1 MLPQHVID
9 PAHVRTPLDALAVVT
24 YALVFI
30 AVAAL
35 AQRRPSY
42 AIAALVAVVPFALYR
57 DVGHTTITLSK
68 VALLAAIV
76 GLALRRADVR
86 CVLDPTA
93 RGFVIAGLGVVA
105 ATALSIVHAD
115 FREPALRE
123 TLKACEYL
131 ALFVTVVVA
140 ARADAAQTPVRYAF
154 AATAAVVAVL
164 ALAQE
169 FGGAPSGLWYAD
181 HAIPRIAG
189 PLEGPNQL
197 AGYLGIVLPVVFAYL
212 ATRGTALER
221 FAFAA
226 GAAAL
231 VLTISR
237 AGVATT
243 ALASAIVAAFSPA
256 RARNAAL
263 ALGACGAIAGVAL
276 LALWGYAAAHSFAGF
291 DLLGRFS
298 TFAEVAQPGSVGN
311 RSQLWHAAII
321 LWREHPIFG
330 IGAGNFEFELARAG
344 YPGLRTHAN
353 SLYLQSLAE
362 GGVISFTA
370 TLALVTVSIAS
381 FVRAPREPL
390 LVAALA
396 ASVGFALHQFFD
408 LLVFFPKVGEIW
420 WILLGLAAAR
430 TDASR
435 RARAPS

>member
-1 MLPQHVID
+1 VLPHHVID
-9 PAHVRTPLDALAVVT
+9 PAHVRTPLDALAVLS
-24 YALVFI
+24 YALVFACV
-30 AVAAL
+30 AVL

-68 VALLAAIV
+68 VALLGAIV

-93 RGFVIAGLGVVA
+93 RGLVIAGLGVIA
-105 ATALSIVHAD
+105 ATALSIAHAD

-131 ALFVTVVVA
+131 TLFATVVVA
-140 ARADAAQTPVRYAF
+140 ARSDAAQTPVRFAF
-154 AATAAVVAVL
+154 AASVAVVAVL

-197 AGYLGIVLPVVFAYL
+197 AGYLGLALPVVFAYL

-221 FAFAA
+221 FAFLA
-226 GAAAL
+226 GSAAL
-231 VLTISR
+231 ILTISR

-243 ALASAIVAAFSPA
+243 ALAIAIVAAFSPA
-256 RARNAAL
+256 RTRRTAL

-276 LALWGYAAAHSFAGF
+276 LAFWGYAAAHSLAGF

-321 LWREHPIFG
+321 LWRAHPIFG

-362 GGVISFTA
+362 GGVITFTA
-370 TLALVTVSIAS
+370 TLALVAVSIAS
-381 FVRAPREPL
+381 FARAPREPL
-390 LVAALA
+390 IVAALA
-396 ASVGFALHQFFD
+396 ASIGFAIHQVFD
-408 LLVFFPKVGEIW
+408 LLVFFPKVGELW
-420 WILLGLAAAR
+420 WILIALAAAR
-430 TDASR
+430 TDA
-435 RARAPS
+435 ARHARTPS

>member
-1 MLPQHVID
+1 VLPHHVID
-9 PAHVRTPLDALAVVT
+9 PAHVRTPLDALGVVS
-24 YALVFI
+24 YALAFVC
-30 AVAAL
+30 VAAL
-35 AQRRPSY
+35 AHRRPSY

-57 DVGHTTITLSK
+57 DIGHTTITLSK

-76 GLALRRADVR
+76 GLALRRADLRRVF
-86 CVLDPTA
+86 DPTA
-93 RGFVIAGLGVVA
+93 RGFAIAGLGVVA

-131 ALFVTVVVA
+131 ALFATVVVA

-154 AATAAVVAVL
+154 AATAAIVAVL

-197 AGYLGIVLPVVFAYL
+197 AGYLGLALPVVFAHL
-212 ATRGTALER
+212 ATRGTTLER
-221 FAFAA
+221 FALLA
-226 GAAAL
+226 GSAAL

-243 ALASAIVAAFSPA
+243 ALAVAIVAAFSPA

-263 ALGACGAIAGVAL
+263 AIGACGAVAGVAL
-276 LALWGYAAAHSFAGF
+276 LAFWGYAATHSLAGF

-311 RSQLWHAAII
+311 RSQLWHAAVI

-344 YPGLRTHAN
+344 FPGLRTHAN

-362 GGVISFTA
+362 GGIISFAA
-370 TLALVTVSIAS
+370 TLGLVSVSIAS

-390 LVAALA
+390 IVAALA
-396 ASVGFALHQFFD
+396 ASIGFAIHQIFD
-408 LLVFFPKVGEIW
+408 FLVFFPKVGELW

-430 TDASR
+430 TDAAR